1 MDFPFNTTIF
11 FYAVVDGA
19 RFPGQTVIGGATKD
33 EYNENLGEFFNTL
46 AAKVDEDGN
55 AAFVVFEPRELTGA
69 RAAVAAGPG
78 GPLPDAPKQFPNC
91 PIHRVPL
98 KEKNGRNG
106 PFVSCSQRTPT
117 GYCNWKPNDK

>member
-19 RFPGQTVIGGATKD
+19 RYPGQTVVGGATKD

-46 AAKVDEDGN
+46 AAKFDEEGN
-55 AAFVVFEPRELTGA
+55 PAFVLFEPRELTSI
-69 RAAVAAGPG
+69 RPGPG
-78 GPLPDAPKQFPNC
+78 APLPDAPQTYPDC
-91 PIHRVPL
+91 PIHKVPL

-106 PFVSCSQRTPT
+106 KFVSCSQRTAT
-117 GYCNWKPNDK
+117 GYCNWKPNEGK